1 MGDRVKASR
10 EIELSAGTIS
20 YQDTGGDGPVVL
32 FVHGLLASGM
42 LWAAVVPQL
51 AADARCIVPELPL
64 GAHKR
69 PMKPDAELSP
79 RSVAA
84 MLAELIDKLDLHE
97 VTVVGNDTGGAIC
110 QLLVTEHPQR
120 IGRLVLTP
128 CDAFEHCFPPAFK
141 PMQLAAKIR
150 GGLALTIQ
158 PVRIRAI
165 RNSPIGFGWL
175 SKRGIPDEAIDDA
188 LGTYFGN
195 KAVRRDT
202 EKFVRGVTNR
212 DTLAAAERL
221 RDFDRPALLAWARE
235 DKFFKVKLAERLLE
249 RLPQGRLELIDDS
262 YTFVPIDQPE
272 RLAELIREFV
282 REPVAEEVAP

>member
-79 RSVAA
+79 RSVAGL
-84 MLAELIDKLDLHE
+84 LAELIDKLDLHE

-128 CDAFEHCFPPAFK
+128 CDAFEHFFPPAFK

-150 GGLALTIQ
+150 GGLALTVQ

-202 EKFVRGVTNR
+202 EKFVRNVSKK

-249 RLPQGRLELIDDS
+249 RLPNGRLELIDDS

>member
-1 MGDRVKASR
+1 VKASR

-69 PMKPDAELSP
+69 PMKPDGELSP

-128 CDAFEHCFPPAFK
+128 CDAFEHFFPPAFK

-202 EKFVRGVTNR
+202 EKFVRNVSKK

-249 RLPQGRLELIDDS
+249 RLPNGRLELIDDS